1 MWSIFSEAIA
11 KINLAIKQEI
21 LHEKP
26 NLSEVT
32 VNCLLDSSLFE
43 DSLHELQKS
52 LPQVEV
58 DPIWYFDITGGIPP
72 LVLVNDNACLTPRS
86 IENYYNE
93 VELVGL

>member
-1 MWSIFSEAIA
+1 MRCGVFFL
-11 KINLAIKQEI
+11 KRLQR
-21 LHEKP
+21 LTLL
-26 NLSEVT
+26 LSK
-32 VNCLLDSSLFE
+32 
-43 DSLHELQKS
+43 KS

-86 IENYYNE
+86 TDDYYNE